1 MIGLLCFVLAVL
13 ASPFKS
19 KLRLQAENAV
29 LRHQLIVVRRRRPGR
44 VRLTNHDRWFLI
56 QLYRWFPSILQVLT
70 LIRPETLVR
79 WLSLSE
85 TLSGW
90 RLTENRAMLLF
101 NEGSFQA
108 HWLGGCRSIAVAG
121 SARGRDL
128 DIAAANK
135 RSAADCS

>member
-1 MIGLLCFVLAVL
+1 MPQGHKSAHY
-13 ASPFKS
+13 SFKA
-19 KLRLQAENAV
+19 LTE
-29 LRHQLIVVRRRRPGR
+29 VRRLAPREGRRYHHVKAIIVAIDQYAEAALG
-44 VRLTNHDRWFLI
+44 N
-56 QLYRWFPSILQVLT
+56 
-70 LIRPETLVR
+70 
-79 WLSLSE
+79 LSLSE

-135 RSAADCS
+135 RSTADCS